1 MLCCL
6 NPICHN
12 PPSPDGTKF
21 CFNCGVSLVTLR
33 NRYRPI
39 KPLGSGGFSKTYLA
53 SDTDKLNEKCVIK
66 QLAPQ
71 IQGTHGLQ
79 KATELFEQ
87 EARRLQQLGEHLQI
101 PTLLAYFH
109 ENNHLYLVQ
118 QFIDGQNLLDE
129 LEQNGNFSEQ
139 KIRELLLNFLSILK
153 IVHQQK
159 VIHRDIK
166 PENIMRRHD
175 GNLVL
180 IDFGASKQLLAT
192 VISQTKKGTMI
203 GSFGYVAMEQ
213 MQDGE
218 AYPAS
223 DLYSL
228 GATCFHLLSGINPWE
243 LWKIQGYGWVANW
256 RQSLQQPV
264 SKELTLILDKLLKV
278 DYQERYQSADDV
290 LQDFN
295 LPSSNTNINPP
306 VLKLSQFKF
315 EVITVNDVGKPI
327 NKSQRSVDYFIEDLG
342 KGTGIEMIAIPGGT
356 FIMGST
362 GYKLESASEAPQ
374 HQVTIQPFFIGKY
387 PVTQKQWAVVA
398 TLPKVNID
406 LNINPSRFT
415 GANLPVEQI
424 SWRQANEFCA
434 RLSQY
439 SKKQTQNQYQ
449 KIYRLPSEAEWEY
462 ACRAGTTTPFYF
474 GNTLTSSLANYN
486 GNYTYSNSPKGKYRQ
501 KTTPVDW
508 FPPNAFALYNM
519 HGNVSEWCEDT
530 WHNNYNL
537 APTDGSAWL
546 DNTNSTK
553 LVRGGSWYDFPQ
565 NCRSAY
571 RHSDFPGNYINDGI
585 GFRVV
590 CDVWREI

>member
-87 EARRLQQLGEHLQI
+87 EARRLQQLGEHVQI

-218 AYPAS
+218 VYPAS

-264 SKELTLILDKLLKV
+264 SKELALILDKLLKV
-278 DYQERYQSADDV
+278 NYQERYQLAEDV
-290 LQDFN
+290 LQDLN

-342 KGTGIEMIAIPGGT
+342 NGTGIEMIVIPGGT
-356 FIMGST
+356 FMMGSPKYEL
-362 GYKLESASEAPQ
+362 GCADSETPQ
-374 HQVTIQPFFIGKY
+374 HRVTIQPFFMGKY
-387 PVTQKQWAVVA
+387 PITQEQWAAVA
-398 TLPKVNID
+398 ALPKVKMD
-406 LNINPSRFT
+406 LNINPSNFK
-415 GANLPVEQI
+415 GANLPVEKI
-424 SWRQANEFCA
+424 SWWQANEFCA
-434 RLSQY
+434 RLLQH
-439 SKKQTQNQYQ
+439 SKRKAQNKNQR
-449 KIYRLPSEAEWEY
+449 IYRLPSEAEWEY
-462 ACRAGTTTPFYF
+462 ACRAGTITPFYF
-474 GNTLTSSLANYN
+474 GSAITVKLANYN
-486 GNYTYSNSPKGKYRQ
+486 GNYAYGNLPKGKYRQ
-501 KTTPVDW
+501 KTTPVNS
-508 FPPNAFALYNM
+508 FPPNAFGLYDM
-519 HGNVSEWCEDT
+519 HGNVLEWCQDS
-530 WHNNYNL
+530 WHHNYNL
-537 APTDGSAWL
+537 APTDGSAWV
-546 DNTNSTK
+546 DNGSVK
-553 LVRGGSWYDFPQ
+553 LVRGGSWYESPLG
-565 NCRSAY
+565 CSSAARFASNSNEDY
-571 RHSDFPGNYINDGI
+571 DDV

-590 CDVWREI
+590 CDDVSITA